1 MSIHHVHSRYPI
13 INNNFLSYN
22 LVEHFVS
29 PFLEKEPIEIVVKD
43 VILNSKSKNH
53 AKEVT

>member
-1 MSIHHVHSRYPI
+1 MSIHHVHSKYPKI
-13 INNNFLSYN
+13 DNNSLSSN

-29 PFLEKEPIEIVVKD
+29 PFLKKEPIENVVKD
-43 VILNSKSKNH
+43 VNINSKSKNH